1 MLAFVVII
9 WPLVVSLCSAV
20 VVFVSPMAAMAMAT
34 TGSLEEVLEHG
45 PLFDELQ
52 DEAWW
57 NGVEIIDSL
66 VLSTPDYFD
75 PSIIAMTPS
84 AADHSRNIGRDH
96 QDNNNNFCH
105 LWNSCGSGS
114 GGLVVRLPPPPPVP
128 PQLTDLIRQVQQQ
141 QQQSVRSSKT
151 AEHQGGEGEE
161 EEVAVACL
169 LCEWARLNNTVDF
182 IPNSGESILNYT
194 TPP

>member
-1 MLAFVVII
+1 MLAFVVI

-75 PSIIAMTPS
+75 PSMIVMTS
-84 AADHSRNIGRDH
+84 SAAAAADHNSNTGREH
-96 QDNNNNFCH
+96 QDNNNFCH

-128 PQLTDLIRQVQQQ
+128 PQLTDLIRQLQQ
-141 QQQSVRSSKT
+141 QQQSVSSSQT
-151 AEHQGGEGEE
+151 VAEHGEGEE
-161 EEVAVACL
+161 EEAVACL

-182 IPNSGESILNYT
+182 IPNSGESILN
-194 TPP
+194 